1 MRETLLGVFRETRK
15 LSLFVRVMMV
25 ASLVLNF
32 SGIAFGLFYEGVVFD
47 NLAHFLSWLALVAL
61 AAEIAH
67 LRGALPAVSGGRAL
81 AVGAAVGLV
90 GGVAWEVVEIVADLL
105 PVYIYNP
112 PLDPVADTIFGTIGG
127 AVGAW
132 RTNAYLGGKPLR
144 RSLR

>member
-1 MRETLLGVFRETRK
+1 MNKLSYFGAARLLGSIVLK
-15 LSLFVRVMMV
+15 LSGIG
-25 ASLVLNF
+25 
-32 SGIAFGLFYEGVVFD
+32 SGLLYEGVFFD

-67 LRGALPAVSGGRAL
+67 LRGALPAVSGRRAL

-90 GGVAWEVVEIVADLL
+90 GGVAWEIVEIVADLL
-105 PVYIYNP
+105 PVYVYNP
-112 PLDPVADTIFGTIGG
+112 PPDSVADTVFGTVGG